1 MIKRNLAA
9 TAVLG
14 LVLLV
19 PTLGANAHPIG
30 APALRKTI
38 APTPT
43 TTPTTTPTPT
53 PIETPVEAGPTT
65 TVLAPPAGLL
75 VTGRGYG
82 HGRGLGQW
90 GAYGYA
96 VDKGWTYRQ
105 ILDHFY
111 GGTSAGFVAPQ
122 SAIGV
127 HITSLD
133 NAPLVVFQ
141 PKGRLYTAVDG
152 QPFAPPPSLVAPS
165 LTVSTSV
172 SVQAASTIAPPKST
186 TTVPT
191 TAPGLPING
200 TGAAVKVQLTKAGFI
215 ISDAPKCSGP
225 WTARPPVVSRTLTIS
240 AGPADPTANADEP
253 TEMLQVCVGKNTRKV
268 YRGDLLTTDGQPGQR
283 VINLVALDAYLRS
296 VVPHEV
302 SPSWADNGMESVK
315 AQAVAARSY
324 AASEKRTGF
333 ANTCDTTSCQVYTGR
348 GSYVGEVF
356 TSLEDPRTDRS
367 IAETALEIR
376 VQPKT
381 GIPVR
386 TEFSAS
392 TGGTTAG
399 GDFPSVV
406 DEGDR
411 TARNPNQAW
420 SVRLSSK
427 QLGADAKLGAFVS
440 GEVATR
446 DGVGPDGGR
455 ATQIKLTFTKGTQ
468 TVSALDFVRRFGMKS
483 TWFNVEV
490 LRGGSIA
497 DAVPTTVATVIE
509 VADPVT
515 TTVVSRGT
523 KEKGTKGKGK
533 KKAQAETDA
542 VIAVK
547 DTAPSTAKP
556 KAAKAAKPAKPQK
569 PPKPIRANPTATT
582 ALIAVRVGADP
593 VKEVNDQVVGVPT
606 TIKSARKRTAGPKVP
621 PEKRPAP
628 KSKKVEKKVVTAKR

>member
-14 LVLLV
+14 FVLFVSAL
-19 PTLGANAHPIG
+19 PSNATTI
-30 APALRKTI
+30 RKTV
-38 APTPT
+38 A
-43 TTPTTTPTPT
+43 PT
-53 PIETPVEAGPTT
+53 PIEVPVEAGPST
-65 TVLAPPAGLL
+65 TVLGPPAGLL

-141 PKGRLYTAVDG
+141 PKGRLYTAIDG
-152 QPFAPPPSLVAPS
+152 QPFAAPPSSV
-165 LTVSTSV
+165 TISTSV
-172 SVQAASTIAPPKST
+172 SVQAASTIAPPKLT
-186 TTVPT
+186 T
-191 TAPGLPING
+191 TAPPALSGPPVNG
-200 TGAAVKVQLTKAGFI
+200 SGAAMKVQLTKAGFV

-225 WTARPPVVSRTLTIS
+225 WTARPPAISRTLTIS
-240 AGPADPTANADEP
+240 AGPADPTANADDP

-296 VVPHEV
+296 VVPHEIL
-302 SPSWADNGMESVK
+302 PSWADTGIESVK

-376 VQPKT
+376 VQAKT

-392 TGGTTAG
+392 TGGNTAG
-399 GDFPSVV
+399 GDFPPVV

-411 TARNPNQAW
+411 TALNPNQAW

-455 ATQIKLTFTKGTQ
+455 ATQIKLTFVKGTQ
-468 TVSALDFVRRFGMKS
+468 TVSALDFMRRFGMKS

-490 LRGGSIA
+490 LRGQSVA
-497 DAVPTTVATVIE
+497 DAVPTTVVSVIE

-515 TTVVSRGT
+515 TTNVPKV
-523 KEKGTKGKGK
+523 KGK
-533 KKAQAETDA
+533 KKIKAETDA
-542 VIAVK
+542 IIAVK
-547 DTAPSTAKP
+547 DTAPTSAKP
-556 KAAKAAKPAKPQK
+556 QSSKTVESKPPKPPKPQK
-569 PPKPIRANPTATT
+569 PPKPIKTNPTATT

-606 TIKSARKRTAGPKVP
+606 TIKSARKKTAGPKVP
-621 PEKRPAP
+621 AEKPKVP
-628 KSKKVEKKVVTAKR
+628 KSTNGQSKGQSKGKPNGKK